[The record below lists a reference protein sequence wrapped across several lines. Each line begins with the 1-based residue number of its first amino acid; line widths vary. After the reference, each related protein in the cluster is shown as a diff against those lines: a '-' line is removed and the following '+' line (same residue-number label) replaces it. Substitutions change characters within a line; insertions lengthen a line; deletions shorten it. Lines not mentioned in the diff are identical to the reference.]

1 MVEFAPKLISN
12 EEDTFAPKLITD
24 ETTNRITLES
34 EPPPQ
39 TEESTFSDIAQGFFS
54 GILRGG
60 AVEPAKTGLTLL
72 QSKFG
77 GPDQAKELEKT
88 YQKFQEYTGL
98 QPDKTGG
105 QITERITGFLTSY
118 LTLGKVL
125 KGAKSLMGIKAPP
138 PSIGAFRKLSPTQ
151 RVIQA
156 GKTSFRGGAAEFLSA
171 PDGAMTL
178 SDSFDALPDALKT
191 DNEVKIDSRDEAK
204 RRLVNKL
211 KLGTEATAFGLAVE
225 AAFPVVGVTVKSA
238 SKLNLPFQYKGYQLG
253 VGGVVK
259 GISDGIGFLGANI
272 NKALGRLP
280 EKYLTS
286 AGVTPKEIYEQIQDA
301 TFVTKADADKVANT
315 LSSFDRELK
324 KVIRGQRLF
333 GRGRLG
339 IQEAH
344 DNLYD
349 FLSGSNL
356 NALDQYGQGVKTAA
370 KSLRTQIDDMSDL
383 IATDIGRRIDL
394 GEIDPTRGQQLI
406 NTINEQKGSHIR
418 RIYEGAFSKGETLAD
433 IKLKPEYITAVRKL
447 AAKFPEDENAVARAT
462 QVIDDAINENAINL
476 AVPSEETVKSVA
488 KGLQFADNFFGRKPL
503 YEVMEG
509 IFKERDK
516 FIYGIP
522 EFRTLVKEVKDPIK
536 VALRTIGDMSTTL
549 NASRLYSSLSTQ
561 LKNTAE
567 QGITSL
573 RQGGRP
579 LIISGENLTDKA
591 SINFL
596 KQNGYVKLD
605 EYIPQKPIGSVLD
618 DVSDVVPTDVDI
630 EKMSIFG
637 GKYGALSGDYVAPEI
652 YNSLTMPIRGN
663 SIFNDLL
670 GITLQLKGLSQY
682 SKTVLNPLAQV
693 RNFMSGPFFLL
704 SNGLVARN
712 MNLGESMALT
722 FKKYDNL
729 SSDEFKSFYDTF
741 GKLGLRDEN
750 IALKEI
756 EEIAKD
762 GGKFNFLNAIE
773 KIPGAKALQKT
784 YMNTDTYWKMNAFSG
799 EKARY
804 SAAFNKAGI
813 LIDDIAD
820 DLISTKIIKR
830 PKGEVLQDVD
840 TLDVLVGD
848 IVKETMPIYSR
859 VPEAIKLIRKVP
871 VVGAFA
877 SFPAEIIRNSAN
889 ILARGV
895 DEMSFIATPEIIA
908 KVGTRAAKE
917 LEKQIRAIGAQRIAG
932 YISSAFV
939 IPKAIVSA
947 SAKAA
952 GISEE
957 QLEEIRINNL
967 ADFMKGQLI
976 APLSP
981 ITKDKKGDYNL
992 EYTSLS
998 YLMPYD
1004 FVLQPARA
1012 ALDAYNR
1019 KGFLDAQSATD
1030 IVSSVFQAFGTF
1042 MEPFA
1047 GESLLA
1053 ERIFDVTLRDG
1064 NTDSGIKVYSQGDS
1078 LGGKMK
1084 KGLIHVFNGLNPAIL
1099 ESTFFKPT
1107 ARGPG
1112 GELSIE
1118 FGRTGKAFT
1127 QTLTGTL
1134 LPTKT
1139 GVVYESP
1146 AEALTTLTGIRALKA
1161 NFNDSLYY
1169 KTNEYSKK
1177 RNTLRTDFNSYADD
1191 NDLSTQN
1198 ILSGYDAANNTLFK
1212 LQQDMYRIIKGAK
1225 DLGIDDATIY
1235 QMITE
1240 KGKMSKDEF
1249 QMISQGFF
1257 MPFNVTD
1264 DLIER
1269 ILRDRLIRNE
1279 PGPVRE
1285 LPVNEMLDAYQKVLG
1300 KSLIGASDPKE
1311 SPTGVFDQKNEKPT
1325 FAPKLM
1331 QSQPVD
1337 TRPLTINNFAP
1348 KLISPKTTSPSLLGG
1363 NIVDQ
1368 AKNMEILQRRNQ

>member
-1 MVEFAPKLISN
+1 MAKFTPIPLNN
-12 EEDTFAPKLITD
+12 EESFVPKPIV
-24 ETTNRITLES
+24 EQITLRS

-39 TEESTFSDIAQGFFS
+39 TEESTFSDIGQGFFS

-418 RIYEGAFSKGETLAD
+418 RIYEGAFSKGETIAD

-509 IFKERDK
+509 IFKDRDK

-820 DLISTKIIKR
+820 DLIATKIIKR

-895 DEMSFIATPEIIA
+895 DEMSFIATPQIVS
-908 KVGTRAAKE
+908 KVGATAAKE

-1099 ESTFFKPT
+1099 ENTFFKPT

-1191 NDLSTQN
+1191 NDLSTQD

-1285 LPVNEMLDAYQKVLG
+1285 LPVNEMLDAYQEVLG
-1300 KSLIGASDPKE
+1300 KSLIGASEPQE
-1311 SPTGVFDQKNEKPT
+1311 SETSFFNQSKDTST
-1325 FAPKLM
+1325 FTPKLIKE
-1331 QSQPVD
+1331 QTTD

>member
-12 EEDTFAPKLITD
+12 EEDTFAPKLITNK
-24 ETTNRITLES
+24 TNNELTLKS
-34 EPPPQ
+34 DPPPQ
-39 TEESTFSDIAQGFFS
+39 TEESTFSDIAQGVFS
-54 GILRGG
+54 GIIRGG

-72 QSKFG
+72 QAKFG

-98 QPDKTGG
+98 TPDKTGG
-105 QITERITGFLTSY
+105 QVAERITGFLTSY

-125 KGAKSLMGIKAPP
+125 KGTKSLMGIKAPP
-138 PSIGAFRKLSPTQ
+138 PSIGAFRKLSPVQ
-151 RVIQA
+151 RVAQA

-171 PDGAMTL
+171 PDGALTL
-178 SDSFDALPDALKT
+178 SDSFDALPDGLKT

-204 RRLVNKL
+204 RRLANKL

-225 AAFPVVGVTVKSA
+225 AAFPVVGIAVKSA
-238 SKLNLPFQYKGYQLG
+238 SKLNLPFQFKGYQLG
-253 VGGVVK
+253 VGGLVK
-259 GISDGIGFLGANI
+259 GVSDGLGFLGSTI
-272 NKALGRLP
+272 NKGLGRLP
-280 EKYLTS
+280 ERYLTS
-286 AGVTPKEIYEQIQDA
+286 GGVTPKQIYEQLEDVTA
-301 TFVTKADADKVANT
+301 VTKADADKVANT
-315 LSSFDRELK
+315 LSSFDTALK

-349 FLSGSNL
+349 YLSGSNV
-356 NALDQYGQGVKTAA
+356 NALNQYGEGVKNAG
-370 KSLRTQIDDMSDL
+370 KSLRTQIDDISDL
-383 IATDIGRRIDL
+383 IATDIGRKIDL
-394 GEIDPTRGQQLI
+394 GEIDATRGQQLI

-418 RIYEGAFSKGETLAD
+418 RLYEGAFSKGETLAD
-433 IKLKPEYITAVRKL
+433 VKLKPEYAESVRKL

-462 QVIDDAINENAINL
+462 QVIDEAINENAINL
-476 AVPSEETVKSVA
+476 AIPSGETVNSVA
-488 KGLQFADNFFGRKPL
+488 RGLKFADNNFGRKPL
-503 YEVMEG
+503 FEVMEG
-509 IFKERDK
+509 IFKDRDK

-522 EFRTLVKEVKDPIK
+522 EFRTLVKEIKDPVK
-536 VALRTIGDMSTTL
+536 VAIRTIEDMSTTL
-549 NASRLYSSLSTQ
+549 NASRFYSSLSTQ

-567 QGITSL
+567 QGISSL

-579 LIISGENLTDKA
+579 LIISGENLTDQA
-591 SINFL
+591 SVNFL
-596 KQNGYVKLD
+596 RQNGYVKLD

-618 DVSDVVPTDVDI
+618 DASDVIPTDVDI

-652 YNSLTMPIRGN
+652 YNSLTMPLRGN
-663 SIFNDLL
+663 SIFNDIL

-693 RNFMSGPFFLL
+693 RNFVSGPFFITA
-704 SNGLVARN
+704 NGLVARN

-729 SSDEFKSFYDTF
+729 SSDEFKSFFDTF

-750 IALKEI
+750 LAIKEI

-762 GGKFNFLNAIE
+762 GGKFNFLNAVE
-773 KIPGAKALQKT
+773 KVPGAKALQKI
-784 YMNTDTYWKMNAFSG
+784 YMNTDTYWKMVAFSG

-813 LIDDIAD
+813 VVDDIAD
-820 DLISTKIIKR
+820 DLISTNIIKR
-830 PKGEVLQDVD
+830 PKGEVLRDVD
-840 TLDVLVGD
+840 SLDVLAGD

-859 VPEAIKLIRKVP
+859 VPEAVKLIRKIP

-877 SFPAEIIRNSAN
+877 SFPAEIIRNSTN

-895 DEMSFIATPEIIA
+895 DEMSFIATPQMIA
-908 KVGTRAAKE
+908 KIGERSAKE

-932 YISSAFV
+932 YVSSAFV
-939 IPKAIVSA
+939 IPKAIVTA
-947 SAKAA
+947 SAKAS
-952 GISEE
+952 GISEQ

-967 ADFMKGQLI
+967 PGFMKGQLI
-976 APLSP
+976 AALSP
-981 ITKDKKGDYNL
+981 ITKDKRGDHSL

-1012 ALDAYNR
+1012 ALDAYNK
-1019 KGFLDAQSATD
+1019 KGFLDADSATD

-1064 NTDSGIKVYSQGDS
+1064 STDTGIKVYSQGDS

-1099 ESTFFKPT
+1099 ENTFFKPT

-1112 GELSIE
+1112 GELSID

-1127 QTLTGTL
+1127 QSITGTL

-1139 GVVYESP
+1139 GVVYEGP
-1146 AEALTTLTGIRALKA
+1146 AEALTMITGVRALKA

-1169 KTNEYSKK
+1169 KTNEYTKK
-1177 RNTLRTDFNSYADD
+1177 RNVLRTDFNSYADD
-1191 NDLSTQN
+1191 NDLTTQD
-1198 ILSGYDAANNTLFK
+1198 IVSGYNAANNTLYR
-1212 LQQDMYRIIKGAK
+1212 LQQDMYRIIKGARE
-1225 DLGIDDATIY
+1225 LGIDDSTIFE
-1235 QMITE
+1235 MITE

-1249 QMISQGFF
+1249 LMISEGSF

-1264 DLIER
+1264 DLVER

-1279 PGPVRE
+1279 PGPVRD
-1285 LPVNEMLDAYQKVLG
+1285 LPVNQLLDEYEKVLG
-1300 KSLIGASDPKE
+1300 KSLIGASKPQE
-1311 SPTGVFDQKNEKPT
+1311 SKTGVFDQQNEKPT

-1331 QSQPVD
+1331 ENQKVNN
-1337 TRPLTINNFAP
+1337 RPLTINNFAP
-1348 KLISPKTTSPSLLGG
+1348 KMVSPQTTSPSLLGG

-1368 AKNMEILQRRNQ
+1368 AKNLEILRRRTQ

>member
-1 MVEFAPKLISN
+1 MIEFKLTSNVEESDVPDFKLTS
-12 EEDTFAPKLITD
+12 EK
-24 ETTNRITLES
+24 TNNRVTLQN

-383 IATDIGRRIDL
+383 MATDIGRRIDL

-447 AAKFPEDENAVARAT
+447 AAKFPEDEDAVARAT

-476 AVPSEETVKSVA
+476 AVPSEETVNSVA

-509 IFKERDK
+509 IFKDRDK

-670 GITLQLKGLSQY
+670 GVTLQLKGLSQY

-693 RNFMSGPFFLL
+693 RNFMTGPFFLL

-820 DLISTKIIKR
+820 DLIATKIIKR

-895 DEMSFIATPEIIA
+895 DEMSFIATPQIVS
-908 KVGTRAAKE
+908 KVGATAAKE

-1191 NDLSTQN
+1191 NDLSTQD

-1257 MPFNVTD
+1257 MPFSVTD

-1300 KSLIGASDPKE
+1300 KSLIGASEPQE
-1311 SPTGVFDQKNEKPT
+1311 SKKSFFDQKTETSIPEFNLIQEQT
-1325 FAPKLM
+1325 T
-1331 QSQPVD
+1331 D